1 MISPVDL
8 PAICRLYRM
17 SLHSSALRWL
27 DRDREFSETLQAAAD
42 AAGELAEAAEWERFV
57 TSVPEEP

>member
-8 PAICRLYRM
+8 PAICRTYKM
-17 SLHSSALRWL
+17 ALHARALVWM
-27 DRDREFSETLQAAAD
+27 DRDREFAETLQAAAD